1 MFLCMFVL
9 IFYEYL
15 YIMKYDIVIIGGG
28 IGGLYCAYKL
38 LKGGFSGS
46 LVVLEKEKKLGGR
59 VHTYTDK
66 HMMVEA
72 GAGRF
77 HNGHVRVIELIRELG
92 LSRKVL
98 PLVGTAVFAPSDG
111 RGVVMNSVLDAP
123 GAWPVLDGALDVA
136 LGAQNIPSSGLISR
150 VIVASQLRSADYLRS
165 VSFLDYAKTV
175 LTAEEV
181 EFVLA
186 TFGYYSELVI
196 MNAYDSIALMGEL
209 GPGNQF
215 FWLKGGLSQIIS
227 ELAGNIEKMG
237 GVIRLGKSVDKVE
250 YVGGEFV
257 VSCAENAKTRVI
269 LGKQCICALPKQVME
284 KISFVG
290 VGSRAWKARMRKELV
305 CAPLC
310 RIYAKFAKGDVWF
323 RGLPK
328 MTTNNPLRMIIP
340 ISEKDGVIMISYSDN
355 VFADF
360 WHKLEQKAGISG
372 VIDMLRRLIML
383 SCGVVMPKPVA
394 VRVFYWGCGVGYWGV
409 GSDSSRFFEEMM
421 CLAGDDVPLFLCGEH
436 YSMSHQQWMEGAL
449 ETAEKVVRKIEM
461 LL

>member
-1 MFLCMFVL
+1 MT
-9 IFYEYL
+9 I

-28 IGGLYCAYKL
+28 IGGLYCAYRL
-38 LKGGFSGS
+38 LKGGFAGS
-46 LVVLEKEKKLGGR
+46 LVVLEKEKILGGR

-66 HMMVEA
+66 YMMVEA

-77 HNGHVRVIELIRELG
+77 HDGHVRVIELIRELG
-92 LSRKVL
+92 LGRAVVPIVSK
-98 PLVGTAVFAPSDG
+98 AVFAPSDG

-123 GAWPVLDGALDVA
+123 GAWPVLDGVLDVA
-136 LGAQNIPSSGLISR
+136 LGAQNIPSSGLVSR

-165 VSFLDYAKTV
+165 VSFVDYAKTV
-175 LTAEEV
+175 LTSEEV
-181 EFVLA
+181 DFVLA

-215 FWLKGGLSQIIS
+215 FGLRGGLSQIIS

-237 GVIRLGKSVDKVE
+237 GVIRMGKSVECVE
-250 YVGGEFV
+250 YVGGEFLIQ
-257 VSCAENAKTRVI
+257 CAGRKRAI

-290 VGSRAWKARMRKELV
+290 LGSRAWKARLRQELV

-328 MTTNNPLRMIIP
+328 MTTNNALRMIIP

-360 WHKLEQKAGISG
+360 WHKLEQNAGISG
-372 VIDMLRRLIML
+372 VIDMLGRLIRL
-383 SCGVVMPKPVA
+383 SCGVDMPKPVS

-421 CLAGDDVPLFLCGEH
+421 CLAGSNVPLFLCGEH

-449 ETAEKVVRKIEM
+449 ETAEKVIEKIER
-461 LL
+461 LF